1 MRWRSA
7 RDHVEKHMNSTRFAA
22 VAVLVFAFGMV
33 FEGQEMR
40 SQEAATKYL
49 HMAPVEEYLIT
60 DRTAEIT
67 LARTAAPE
75 SISRD
80 ATILVLGRRGYETA
94 VEGKNGF
101 VCVVQRS
108 WTLPFDSPEFWNPR
122 VRLPLCMNPPGARF
136 NLPLTFKTE
145 ELASAGLSKNQMSG
159 RLKAAYDNK
168 ELPVPEHGSMCYMMS
183 KQQYFG
189 DKEGNAGDSHLMF
202 WFPQGEHMDWGADAS
217 DSPVNVH
224 QYTPQPITEFTIS
237 VAKWSDGTVASAYQ
251 R

>member
-1 MRWRSA
+1 
-7 RDHVEKHMNSTRFAA
+7 
-22 VAVLVFAFGMV
+22 MV
-33 FEGQEMR
+33 FEGQEMQ
-40 SQEAATKYL
+40 SQEATTKYP
-49 HMAPVEEYLIT
+49 HMAPVEQYLMT

-80 ATILVLGRRGYETA
+80 ATILVLGRHGYETA

-101 VCVVQRS
+101 VCVVERS
-108 WTLPFDSPEFWNPR
+108 WMLPFDKPEFWNPK

-136 NLPLTFKTE
+136 NLSLTFKTE
-145 ELASAGLSKNQMSG
+145 ELASTGLSKNQMSG
-159 RLKAAYDNK
+159 RLKAAYHNK

-189 DKEGNAGDSHLMF
+189 DKEGNAGDSHLVF